1 MDNFSRIP
9 DPSDALK
16 ELALDDALR
25 KKAVARLEESTR
37 CLDCPKN
44 VNELLPVGDGGFIR
58 ASFCLEGRCFLHPEE
73 YRATVKEMG
82 CAPWGC

>member
-1 MDNFSRIP
+1 MDNFSGIP

-37 CLDCPKN
+37 CLDCSKN

>member
-1 MDNFSRIP
+1 MDNFREIT

-25 KKAVARLEESTR
+25 KKAIARLEESTR

-58 ASFCLEGRCFLHPEE
+58 ASFCLEGWCFLHPEE